1 MADSILEVEGIS
13 KSFAGNKV
21 LQDVSFNVYPGTV
34 HSLVGENGAGKS
46 TLMNII
52 GGIYRPNSGTI
63 RLAGN
68 PVSFSDP
75 WQAKQ
80 NGISLVHQELSLTPN
95 MKVAQNIFIRRE
107 PRNRL
112 GMIHW
117 KKLYD
122 QAAALFERI
131 GVEISPT
138 ALVGDYSIA
147 MQQIIEIAKAISFDA
162 KIIIMDEPTS
172 ALSESEVERLYSIV
186 RDLKAQGVAIIFIS
200 HKLGEVFR
208 ISDEISVLRDG
219 RMVGHVR
226 PQEATTRD
234 VIQLMVGRSIADLYP
249 EKAAEVGDEI
259 FSVEGYSRLPTFSDV
274 SFSLRKGE
282 ILGFAGLVGSGRTE
296 VARAIFGADPK
307 SSGTLRLDG
316 KAVDVKSPQDA
327 IKHGI
332 TYLSEDR
339 KTLGLF
345 LKMSVRDNIVSAS
358 LNRFLSR
365 LGFLKHKAIAEESK
379 RFVDTLEIRPFNDE
393 VLMISLSGGN
403 QQKSLLAKCLSTLP
417 KVLIA
422 DEPTR
427 GVDIGA
433 KTRIH
438 GYLRTLANE
447 GVGVIVISSE
457 LPEVLGLSDR
467 VAVFREGQLV
477 TILDGESISQEEV
490 MKYATI

>member
-1 MADSILEVEGIS
+1 MVEPILEVEGIS

-21 LQDVSFNVYPGTV
+21 LQDISFNVYPGTV

-52 GGIYRPNSGTI
+52 GGIHQPNSGTI
-63 RLAGN
+63 QLAGH

-80 NGISLVHQELSLTPN
+80 HGISLVHQELSLTPN
-95 MKVAQNIFIRRE
+95 MKVAQNIYIRRE

-112 GMIHW
+112 GLIRW
-117 KKLYD
+117 KTLYS
-122 QAAALFERI
+122 QAAALFKRI
-131 GVEISPT
+131 GVDISPT

-186 RDLKAQGVAIIFIS
+186 RDLKAQGVAIVFIS
-200 HKLGEVFR
+200 HKLGEVFK

-219 RMVGHVR
+219 LMVGNVR
-226 PQEATTRD
+226 PQESTPQA
-234 VIQLMVGRSIADLYP
+234 VIQLMVGRPLEDLYP
-249 EKAAEVGDEI
+249 EKSSELGEEI
-259 FSVEGYSRLPTFSDV
+259 LSVEGFSRPPQFNNV
-274 SFSLRKGE
+274 SFTLRRGE

-296 VARAIFGADPK
+296 VARAIFGADRK
-307 SSGTLRLDG
+307 VSGRLQLYG
-316 KAVDVKSPQDA
+316 EPIEIHSPQDA
-327 IKHGI
+327 IKQGI

-339 KTLGLF
+339 KSLGLF
-345 LKMSVRDNIVSAS
+345 IMMSVRDNIVSAS
-358 LNRFLSR
+358 LNRFIGR
-365 LGFLKHKAIAEESK
+365 LQFLKHRLIAQES
-379 RFVDTLEIRPFNDE
+379 RHFVDTLEIKPANDE
-393 VLMISLSGGN
+393 VSMISLSGGN
-403 QQKSLLAKCLSTLP
+403 QQKALLAKCLATQP

-438 GYLRTLANE
+438 DDLRTLANQ
-447 GVGVIVISSE
+447 GIGVIVISSE

-477 TILDGESISQEEV
+477 TILDGKSISQAEV
-490 MKYATI
+490 MKHATN